1 MNSDVHPKEIYE
13 IRIQG
18 HLELYWAEMFN
29 GMQLT
34 LTQSGETILAG
45 AVADQA
51 ALHGLLAKIRDLNLT
66 LISVIQIKSE

>member
-1 MNSDVHPKEIYE
+1 MNSDWHQPELYE

-18 HLELYWAEMFN
+18 HLAPYWAETFA

-45 AVADQA
+45 AVRDQA

-66 LISVIQIKSE
+66 LISVMRVGS